1 MIDFD
6 IPVVKVACGDLF
18 AGMLTAEGQVFTW
31 GYNNHGQLG
40 VKQERTLY
48 VQRPN
53 KIEFIDRH
61 SDSSGRPCAIRDI
74 CFGYNHG
81 MALTDDNKVFV
92 WGRRMG
98 IYPNIE
104 LSYNYLNANK
114 HLMQIEINQS
124 EPRLVANNLIFYK
137 IVKMC
142 AGPWNSALITDKNQV
157 LIQGENEFGQLGLGS
172 QISPFCKYF
181 PNFFKL
187 DFFDIDKQLDVIDV
201 AFTGGSSHFLTKE
214 RTSEGEEAKHHLF
227 SVGNNDFGQLGSN
240 NVIST
245 YEPVEITQHFPQ
257 DDNQIL
263 QIASGGFH
271 TMALTDKNRTYGF
284 GKVTKG
290 QFAMPWSRSQ
300 PKFFSKPT
308 LMNIPAE
315 LE

>member
-1 MIDFD
+1 
-6 IPVVKVACGDLF
+6 
-18 AGMLTAEGQVFTW
+18 
-31 GYNNHGQLG
+31 
-40 VKQERTLY
+40 
-48 VQRPN
+48 
-53 KIEFIDRH
+53 
-61 SDSSGRPCAIRDI
+61 
-74 CFGYNHG
+74 
-81 MALTDDNKVFV
+81 
-92 WGRRMG
+92 
-98 IYPNIE
+98 
-104 LSYNYLNANK
+104 
-114 HLMQIEINQS
+114 
-124 EPRLVANNLIFYK
+124 
-137 IVKMC
+137 MC

-290 QFAMPWSRSQ
+290 QFAMPWSRS
-300 PKFFSKPT
+300 
-308 LMNIPAE
+308 
-315 LE
+315 